1 MKILIL
7 VVSSIRLMC
16 VGHETHTPNRK
27 WEIQPMTVSLR

>member
-7 VVSSIRLMC
+7 VVGSMRLMC

-27 WEIQPMTVSLR
+27 WEIQPKTVTLR